1 MARGPADLVTDAPRE
16 KVHVRVSNTR
26 LQHAL
31 SLAAPHHA
39 AHSRQH
45 AASSRQHTFPDA
57 LEDNPQSARRVLRRD
72 RRLSRRGN
80 SSKIYLCHKR
90 DTKYRIH
97 LTIIAADCAKIGA
110 APQPTKA
117 RREAPRLQRRVPERF
132 GSRDDRH
139 DYSRRC
145 ARACFVVRGSG
156 RRPQVFLGRHFV
168 LLFKTHRRHT
178 WQVITPH
185 RWAARV
191 SRSLSGRRLLKSAG
205 AEMHV
210 PPGWGVF
217 AGCADEWSDTIGRL
231 QHLSPA
237 PCVIT
242 ASVAGE

>member
-1 MARGPADLVTDAPRE
+1 MLLGVAWRSIGSETGEEGQLSQA
-16 KVHVRVSNTR
+16 SNT
-26 LQHAL
+26 
-31 SLAAPHHA
+31 
-39 AHSRQH
+39 
-45 AASSRQHTFPDA
+45 SS
-57 LEDNPQSARRVLRRD
+57 
-72 RRLSRRGN
+72 
-80 SSKIYLCHKR
+80 SSPPISSP
-90 DTKYRIH
+90 
-97 LTIIAADCAKIGA
+97 LTGI
-110 APQPTKA
+110 
-117 RREAPRLQRRVPERF
+117 L
-132 GSRDDRH
+132 
-139 DYSRRC
+139 
-145 ARACFVVRGSG
+145 
-156 RRPQVFLGRHFV
+156 LGRHFV

-205 AEMHV
+205 AETHV